1 MKRTLLL
8 VLILGLVVLI
18 PSAIA
23 QEGDTRQLN
32 VRITVEPDEIPQGRM
47 GMVRVLPLGDVE
59 IESIEATFLGKIFD
73 LYPSLDGDWVGFLGV
88 DMSAARGEQPLDVYI
103 TVEDDPQ
110 PYRERLNV
118 PVVWGA
124 FTYQDIVL
132 PNNLIP
138 LLDRDVNQAEL
149 NELVRVNDR
158 ITGERFFNFFNS
170 PIEPPVIIS
179 EFGGIRD
186 YNNGALTG
194 QRHTGIDFR
203 ANTGAEVAVA
213 ADGRVIFSQRLPI
226 HGNHIIVDHGWGIL
240 TGYSHLSERLVV
252 PGQLVRQG
260 EIIGLVGATGRV
272 QGPHLHFEVVVNG
285 YWVDPAQF
293 LDLELPPS
301 IPDELRQ

>member
-1 MKRTLLL
+1 MKQTLLL
-8 VLILGLVVLI
+8 VLMFCLIVLI

-23 QEGDTRQLN
+23 QEDDTRQLN

-47 GMVRVLPLGDVE
+47 GMIRVLPLGDVE
-59 IESIEATFLGKIFD
+59 IVSIQATFLGKVFD

-88 DMSAARGEQPLDVYI
+88 DMSATRGEQPLDVYI

-132 PNNLIP
+132 PNNLVP

-149 NELVRVNDR
+149 NELVRVYDR
-158 ITGERFFNFFNS
+158 ITGERFFNFFTS

-186 YNNGALTG
+186 YNNGALT
-194 QRHTGIDFR
+194 
-203 ANTGAEVAVA
+203 
-213 ADGRVIFSQRLPI
+213 
-226 HGNHIIVDHGWGIL
+226 
-240 TGYSHLSERLVV
+240 
-252 PGQLVRQG
+252 
-260 EIIGLVGATGRV
+260 
-272 QGPHLHFEVVVNG
+272 
-285 YWVDPAQF
+285 
-293 LDLELPPS
+293 
-301 IPDELRQ
+301 